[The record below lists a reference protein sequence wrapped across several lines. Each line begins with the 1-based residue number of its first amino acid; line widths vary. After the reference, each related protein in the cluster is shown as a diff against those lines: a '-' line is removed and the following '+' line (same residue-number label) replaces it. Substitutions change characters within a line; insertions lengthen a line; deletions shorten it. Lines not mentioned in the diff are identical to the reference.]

1 MSTLELLVGLIKQA
15 ALDVAQ
21 RAVFLKEFRHRVVHS
36 SNGEL
41 VFHIF
46 RAADKR
52 QLDIREISPPADQLV
67 LEALSLA
74 VESKDSRVTVCSRR
88 ELARHALRH

>member
-1 MSTLELLVGLIKQA
+1 MHIRLHAYVNVTMSTLELLLALIKKHSADGEGGNQ
-15 ALDVAQ
+15 DDTQ

-46 RAADKR
+46 RAADKTSCR
-52 QLDIREISPPADQLV
+52 YKRNFSARRPAC
-67 LEALSLA
+67 A
-74 VESKDSRVTVCSRR
+74 
-88 ELARHALRH
+88 